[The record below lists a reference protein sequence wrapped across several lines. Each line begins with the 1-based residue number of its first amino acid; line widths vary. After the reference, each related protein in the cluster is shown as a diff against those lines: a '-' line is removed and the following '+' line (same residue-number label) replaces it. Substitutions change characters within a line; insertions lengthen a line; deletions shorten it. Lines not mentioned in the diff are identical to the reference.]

1 MRLRQILLL
10 SLISVLLTAC
20 SSTKPYENYSG
31 NNAIFQGV
39 ADQQPTLYLMQN
51 KSKQTIFLDIPIH
64 TGASAGFGSTLK
76 PNHWSALM
84 VGYKNIIFSCTPW
97 PNPTAKTI
105 PCNQVL
111 HILRTIPNADGA
123 PKGAYWAAENRQ
135 YDQLI
140 TAINKRKIY
149 LYQR

>member
-105 PCNQVL
+105 PCNKSL
-111 HILRTIPNADGA
+111 TYSALFPTLMGPR
-123 PKGAYWAAENRQ
+123 KG
-135 YDQLI
+135 L
-140 TAINKRKIY
+140 
-149 LYQR
+149 